1 MIYYVKRWEEPWKK
15 DTRDQGCWL
24 EENCHLK
31 QMMVRVGLIEKWRS
45 ELKLEHVSISHL
57 EVEGTGFQA
66 GRQPGPRLK
75 SEIVLAMLVLRNS
88 KDAGEAG
95 RSKRGAALRR

>member
-1 MIYYVKRWEEPWKK
+1 MVQDEPIRTLQGIPSDAVVKEALSSH
-15 DTRDQGCWL
+15 L
-24 EENCHLK
+24 E
-31 QMMVRVGLIEKWRS
+31 IAISEK
-45 ELKLEHVSISHL
+45 HVSVSHL

-66 GRQPGPRLK
+66 ERRPGPRLK

-95 RSKRGAALRR
+95 RSKRGQH

>member
-1 MIYYVKRWEEPWKK
+1 MEKRHKRSGVLVGRELPF
-15 DTRDQGCWL
+15 
-24 EENCHLK
+24 K

-45 ELKLEHVSISHL
+45 ELKLEHVSVSHL

-66 GRQPGPRLK
+66 GRRPGPRLK

>member
-1 MIYYVKRWEEPWKK
+1 MSV
-15 DTRDQGCWL
+15 
-24 EENCHLK
+24 
-31 QMMVRVGLIEKWRS
+31 
-45 ELKLEHVSISHL
+45 SHL
-57 EVEGTGFQA
+57 EVEGTEFQA
-66 GRQPGPRLK
+66 ERRPGPRLK